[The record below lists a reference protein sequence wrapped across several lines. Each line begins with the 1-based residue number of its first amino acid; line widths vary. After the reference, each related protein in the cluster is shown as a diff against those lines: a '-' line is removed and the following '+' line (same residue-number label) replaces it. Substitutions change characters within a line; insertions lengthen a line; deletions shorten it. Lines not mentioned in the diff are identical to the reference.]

1 MESKSFNASLEVT
14 DLLTKT
20 LENMSKEFAMKCI
33 IECGKKYNFD
43 ADSAIREMGLENVT
57 LLKKVTAKKQV
68 VVQETSKPEETE
80 EKVEKVEKAVIPK
93 KSSFPMPFMTTNI
106 STGGCQGLV
115 YNHGLF
121 TQCTK
126 KRVDAIDYCKCCQQE
141 GEKNGTD
148 CPDCGTVTNRLTTGL
163 YEFKDPKGRSPLPY
177 LKVLLK
183 LTLTS
188 DQALEEAA
196 KLNLT
201 IPECHFEVVEK
212 AKKPSSK
219 KEKVAVQA
227 ENVDDLFKQLTEC
240 TVVIDEETPDTQEA
254 PLDVEIDE
262 ETTES
267 VEVVVVVKDA
277 KKIAPKTVTLTKE
290 EKDVKKAEL
299 ESKKVDEAL
308 KKQALK
314 AEEELKK
321 QALKEEA
328 ELKKQALKEEAELKK
343 QALKAEAELKK
354 QALKAEAELK
364 KETDKIERENKRVA
378 EIAEKKQQLDNKKIK
393 ALPVTAPVITP
404 VITPVATPVITQ
416 VTAPVV
422 ENQSVIQHETV
433 SVQRVTI
440 NGILYL
446 KSSTNILYNPKTKEE
461 MAIWDPKNNRIKDL
475 PEDGEEEEEVE
486 ESYEEED

>member
-68 VVQETSKPEETE
+68 VVQEKAKPEETAKTE
-80 EKVEKVEKAVIPK
+80 ETEEKVEKAVIPK

-212 AKKPSSK
+212 VKKPSSK

-321 QALKEEA
+321 QALKE
-328 ELKKQALKEEAELKK
+328 
-343 QALKAEAELKK
+343 
-354 QALKAEAELK
+354 EAELK

-475 PEDGEEEEEVE
+475 PEDGEEEEEVDEEVE